1 MHSLED
7 AVRFYVERDLK
18 PAKWYSR
25 DARGKTVAYD
35 DLPPALRGNIDDVDP
50 PFNRRAGEK
59 PALND
64 QEIRDVVAFLK
75 TLNDGYPP

>member
-1 MHSLED
+1 M
-7 AVRFYVERDLK
+7 
-18 PAKWYSR
+18 
-25 DARGKTVAYD
+25 
-35 DLPPALRGNIDDVDP
+35 DP

-75 TLNDGYPP
+75 TLNDGYPPQLRRVQEVSGA